1 MLTSHARLVPV
12 SGLETPG
19 ACEWTHFPES
29 LGIVFELQPP
39 SNSCRFE
46 WNKTVKVHG
55 PDGLHLIGLDAK
67 ARKEIVATMDISKA
81 SCQYQEDHDAI
92 LEDIAR
98 QSGSVEAFN
107 DALRL
112 QLLLQPDSY
121 KVRRG
126 AASRL
131 IMSRVL

>member
-1 MLTSHARLVPV
+1 M
-12 SGLETPG
+12 
-19 ACEWTHFPES
+19 ES
-29 LGIVFELQPP
+29 EIHIPP
-39 SNSCRFE
+39 SCLPTCITCHSLRFE

-98 QSGSVEAFN
+98 QAGSVEAFN

-121 KVRRG
+121 KVRSF
-126 AASRL
+126 AFDYDPSSNPPL
-131 IMSRVL
+131 SLVLSGRP